1 MSLTPADP
9 ILATGA
15 WPRLQPVPEPDR
27 AERRLL
33 VLLNLFRIGFA
44 GLLLGLSWIA
54 VVGHLELPVQPPFP
68 SLLGVQLA
76 LGGLWMLTLLR
87 RQPRLEVQAW
97 LQLGLDLPWICALI
111 LATGGLG
118 SGLGLVLLLSCVG
131 AGLVM
136 PSRQALTYAALA
148 SFHIL
153 GLALI
158 AQWYGSGTV
167 AWPHAGLLGAA
178 AFGATWGANVLTRR
192 ANDSTRFANRAGRE
206 LADLARLNEVIIDR
220 LLSGVLVVS
229 PRGRVRLANAQARDI
244 LGPALRGTDLAS
256 LSPDLERLWTRWRVL
271 PLEGTPL
278 FQAGESKREYVIHF
292 TPLGQEG
299 AMTLITLEDLGQSK
313 ARMQEMKLSALG
325 RLTAGI
331 AHEIRNPLSAISHA
345 AALLGESTALDAQN
359 QSLVEIVRHHA
370 GRINGIIT
378 DILQLS
384 RQRPSTPEILPL
396 ADWLDTFIAH
406 YGEGLDP
413 NEALIDL
420 QLPPL
425 DLHVRMD
432 PGHLSQ
438 VLTNLLDNARRHG
451 QPAQGPVR
459 IEIGCERIP
468 GSGRIHL
475 HVTDNGPGIAPDAAA
490 RLFEPFF
497 TTSRSG
503 TGLGL
508 YLSRELC
515 EFNDASLAQVAHA
528 GTGCRFRI
536 ALPDAD
542 FKKD

>member
-1 MSLTPADP
+1 MSMTATDP

-33 VLLNLFRIGFA
+33 MLLNLFRIGFA

-54 VVGHLELPVQPPFP
+54 VVGHLELPIQLPFP
-68 SLLGVQLA
+68 SLLGAQIA

-136 PSRQALTYAALA
+136 PSRQALSYAALA
-148 SFHIL
+148 SFHVL
-153 GLALI
+153 GIALLAQL
-158 AQWYGSGTV
+158 YGWGTV

-192 ANDSTRFANRAGRE
+192 ANDSTRLANRAGRE

-220 LLSGVLVVS
+220 LHNGVLVVS

-244 LGPALRGTDLAS
+244 LGPAIRGTDLAT

-271 PLEGTPL
+271 PLADAPL
-278 FQAGESKREYVIHF
+278 LQAGESAREYVIHF

-299 AMTLITLEDLGQSK
+299 AMTLITLEDLGQAK

-345 AALLGESTALDAQN
+345 AALLAESPRWTRRTKAWWRSCATMPGASTASSPTSCSSPA
-359 QSLVEIVRHHA
+359 SA
-370 GRINGIIT
+370 P
-378 DILQLS
+378 
-384 RQRPSTPEILPL
+384 RPLKSCHWPIGSTPSSPTTAKGWI
-396 ADWLDTFIAH
+396 
-406 YGEGLDP
+406 
-413 NEALIDL
+413 
-420 QLPPL
+420 PP
-425 DLHVRMD
+425 R
-432 PGHLSQ
+432 
-438 VLTNLLDNARRHG
+438 
-451 QPAQGPVR
+451 
-459 IEIGCERIP
+459 P
-468 GSGRIHL
+468 GSIC
-475 HVTDNGPGIAPDAAA
+475 N
-490 RLFEPFF
+490 
-497 TTSRSG
+497 SRRSIWPCAW
-503 TGLGL
+503 TPATCPR
-508 YLSRELC
+508 Y
-515 EFNDASLAQVAHA
+515 
-528 GTGCRFRI
+528 
-536 ALPDAD
+536 
-542 FKKD
+542 

>member
-1 MSLTPADP
+1 MTVTAADQ

-15 WPRLQPVPEPDR
+15 WPRLRPVPEPDR
-27 AERRLL
+27 AELRLL

-44 GLLLGLSWIA
+44 ALLLGLSL
-54 VVGHLELPVQPPFP
+54 VVAGHFELPIQPPFP
-68 SLLGVQLA
+68 GLLSAQLA

-87 RQPRLEVQAW
+87 RQPRLEIQAW

-118 SGLGLVLLLSCVG
+118 SGLGLVLLLSCVA

-136 PSRQALTYAALA
+136 PSRQALSYAALA
-148 SFHIL
+148 TLHVL
-153 GLALI
+153 GIALI
-158 AQWYGSGTV
+158 AQLYGSDSV

-192 ANDSTRFANRAGRE
+192 ANDSARFANRAGRE
-206 LADLARLNEVIIDR
+206 LADFARLNEVIIDR
-220 LLSGVLVVS
+220 LHSGVLVVS
-229 PRGRVRLANAQARDI
+229 PRGQVRLANAQACEI
-244 LGPALRGTDLAS
+244 LGPAIRGTDLAT
-256 LSPDLERLWTRWRVL
+256 LSPDLEHLWTRWRML
-271 PLEGTPL
+271 PLEDAPIL
-278 FQAGESKREYVIHF
+278 KAGENEREYVIHF
-292 TPLGQEG
+292 TPLGTG
-299 AMTLITLEDLGQSK
+299 RAITLITLEDLGQAK

-345 AALLGESTALDAQN
+345 AALLNESPTLGIQDQT
-359 QSLVEIVRHHA
+359 LLEMVRHHA
-370 GRINGIIT
+370 GRINSIIT

-384 RQRPSTPEILPL
+384 RQRASIPEILPL

-406 YGEGLDP
+406 YSEGLDP
-413 NEALIDL
+413 AEAQIDL
-420 QLPPL
+420 QLPPI
-425 DLHVRMD
+425 DLAVRMD

-451 QPAQGPVR
+451 RPSQGPAR
-459 IEIGCERIP
+459 IEIGCERIS

-475 HVTDNGPGIAPDAAA
+475 HVTDNGPGIAPDATT

-515 EFNDASLAQVAHA
+515 EFNDASLAQVPHA

-536 ALPDAD
+536 ALSDVD
-542 FKKD
+542 LKKD